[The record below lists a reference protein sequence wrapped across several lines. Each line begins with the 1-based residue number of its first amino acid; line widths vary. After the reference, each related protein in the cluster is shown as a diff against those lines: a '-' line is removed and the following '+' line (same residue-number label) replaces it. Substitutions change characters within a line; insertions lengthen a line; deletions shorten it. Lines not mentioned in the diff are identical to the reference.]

1 METKEFE
8 FKGFAMNGFVA
19 LFIEGDC
26 RICIGHFFNA
36 FPFGYRIF
44 ACLHLAHRLP

>member
-19 LFIEGDC
+19 LFIEFAILAVAVVGLAFTEEYPIFPLFSV
-26 RICIGHFFNA
+26 ICFLI
-36 FPFGYRIF
+36 
-44 ACLHLAHRLP
+44 